1 MALCLPKNNFRMTLN
16 IRTRYY
22 RLSLRCARCSFAL
35 ASCLLVIVLTSS
47 SLLQEQAEAN
57 SDEHNY
63 QHGDREHFESQ
74 PVFTWPSQILVVF
87 VSLVQGIDGLAVD
100 LLVGKLLSH
109 VRD

>member
-1 MALCLPKNNFRMTLN
+1 MSICQLLSSQLWLLLCF
-16 IRTRYY
+16 
-22 RLSLRCARCSFAL
+22 LRSPV
-35 ASCLLVIVLTSS
+35 VIVLPISNV
-47 SLLQEQAEAN
+47 LRKQAEAN
-57 SDEHNY
+57 SAEHNY